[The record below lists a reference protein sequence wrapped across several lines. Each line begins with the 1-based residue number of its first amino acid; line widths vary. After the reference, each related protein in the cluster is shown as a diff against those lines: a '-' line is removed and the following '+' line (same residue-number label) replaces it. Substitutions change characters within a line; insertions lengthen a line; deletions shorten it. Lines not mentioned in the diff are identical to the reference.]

1 MIDQYAVIGNPIKHS
16 RSPEIHQAFA
26 QQTGDEINFVRL
38 LAPVDDFRNVT
49 RRFISE
55 NGKGLS
61 VTMPFKQQA
70 FALAD
75 VSSERASRAAA
86 VNTLLIDDKGRIQ
99 GENTDGPGLV
109 TDITANLDWRITDRR
124 VLILG
129 AGGAARGILESIC
142 LESPSVVR
150 IANRTES
157 RAHELAEQF
166 RELGNICSS
175 SIFQLEE
182 PFDLI
187 LNATGATLQGSS
199 LQIPQA
205 VIANHTQCYD
215 LAYAEQQTP
224 FNRWCQDHGAAVT
237 TDGLGMLVEQAA
249 LAFKLW
255 RGTSPDTQPIISHIR
270 NLMSNS

>member
-1 MIDQYAVIGNPIKHS
+1 MIDQYAVIGNPIQHS

-26 QQTGDEINFVRL
+26 RQTGEEISFVRL
-38 LAPVDDFRNVT
+38 LAPENDFENVI
-49 RRFISE
+49 RRFINE
-55 NGKGLS
+55 KGKGLS

-70 FALAD
+70 FALSD
-75 VSSERASRAAA
+75 VTSERASRAAA
-86 VNTLLIDDKGRIQ
+86 VNTLLIDDKGEIQ

-109 TDITANLDWRITDRR
+109 TDITENLDWRITNRR
-124 VLILG
+124 VLIVG

-142 LESPSVVR
+142 LESPSHVQ

-157 RAHELAEQF
+157 RAHRLAGQF
-166 RELGNICSS
+166 AEMGHISSS
-175 SIFQLEE
+175 SIHQLDE

-187 LNATGATLQGSS
+187 LNATGASLQGSN
-199 LQIPQA
+199 LHVPAA
-205 VIANHTQCYD
+205 VIGRHTHCYD

-224 FNRWCQDHGAAVT
+224 FNRWCQDQGAVAT
-237 TDGLGMLVEQAA
+237 ADGLGMLVEQAA

-270 NLMSNS
+270 NLMNKG